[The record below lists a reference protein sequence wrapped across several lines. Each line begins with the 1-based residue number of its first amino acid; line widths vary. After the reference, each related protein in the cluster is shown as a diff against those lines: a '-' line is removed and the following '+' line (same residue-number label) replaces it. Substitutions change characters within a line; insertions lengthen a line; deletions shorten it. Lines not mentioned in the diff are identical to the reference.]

1 MHHREMNVINL
12 FIVFF
17 LKLLGFLILMA
28 KVMKL
33 NPTGCK

>member
-17 LKLLGFLILMA
+17 LKTAWFSDTYGQSYEA
-28 KVMKL
+28 QPYRV
-33 NPTGCK
+33 